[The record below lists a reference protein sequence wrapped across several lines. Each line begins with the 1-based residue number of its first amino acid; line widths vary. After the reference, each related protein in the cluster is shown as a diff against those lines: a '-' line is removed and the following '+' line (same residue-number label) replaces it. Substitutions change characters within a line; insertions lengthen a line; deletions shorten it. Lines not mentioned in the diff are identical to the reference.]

1 MAEKKISLCREK
13 TLPKNL
19 RPLPQIPFGMA
30 SVGGV
35 GIRIEQP
42 TRFTLPG
49 YRVQAGSCKSS
60 GQRAR
65 LV

>member
-13 TLPKNL
+13 TLPENL
-19 RPLPQIPFGMA
+19 RPLPQIPFGMP
-30 SVGGV
+30 SVVGV

-49 YRVQAGSCKSS
+49 YRVQGGSCKNS
-60 GQRAR
+60 GLGAR

>member
-1 MAEKKISLCREK
+1 MAEKKINLCREK

-19 RPLPQIPFGMA
+19 RPLPQIPFGMPSA
-30 SVGGV
+30 GGV
-35 GIRIEQP
+35 GIRIKQP

-49 YRVQAGSCKSS
+49 YRVQAGSCKNS
-60 GQRAR
+60 GLGAR